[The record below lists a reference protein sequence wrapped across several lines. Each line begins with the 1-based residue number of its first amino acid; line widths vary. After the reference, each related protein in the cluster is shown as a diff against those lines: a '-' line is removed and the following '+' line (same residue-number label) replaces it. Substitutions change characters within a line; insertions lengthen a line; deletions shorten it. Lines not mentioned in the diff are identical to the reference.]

1 MTRYLQTAQPLDK
14 AGQLLRN
21 FDAVEVASDELSPP
35 TTVPNVVLVCVVQNG
50 PFDAAA
56 VVEDE
61 RDLIDFSAEDGRT
74 KRWLLVNRAVAN
86 DLAD

>member
-21 FDAVEVASDELSPP
+21 FDAVEVAPHELSLP

-61 RDLIDFSAEDGRT
+61 RDLRDFSAEDGRP
-74 KRWLLVNRAVAN
+74 KRWLLVNRTVAN